1 MRRYLFVVT
10 ASLAAVVLVGSQA
23 LAAKAPTVPA
33 ASSAFGMSRSAWT
46 QVWGNYVLGDP
57 SDPMLTGLCGKVIG
71 KAFLMV
77 APVALDEEVDCDV
90 PAGMPIV
97 FAHAGFFAWIPVD
110 GSNDAEIEA
119 ASVAGFAPDSSS
131 VTVDGAAVVLSTTS
145 SGAFDVHSEPGSL
158 YDTIGVGTGTVR
170 TAITGQLTILH
181 PLTPGD
187 HEVEAAVDFTTIA
200 GVEYSIT
207 YHVHVG

>member
-1 MRRYLFVVT
+1 MRRYLFVVVS
-10 ASLAAVVLVGSQA
+10 ALAAVVLLGSHGVV
-23 LAAKAPTVPA
+23 AKAPTVPA
-33 ASSAFGMSRSAWT
+33 GSSAFGMSRPAWT
-46 QVWGNYVLGDP
+46 QVWGNWVLGDA
-57 SDPMLTGLCGKVIG
+57 SDPMLTGACGEVVG
-71 KAFLMV
+71 RAFLMV

-97 FAHAGFFAWIPVD
+97 FSHAGFFAWIPVD
-110 GSNDAEIEA
+110 GSDDTEIEA
-119 ASVAGFAPDSSS
+119 ASAAGFAPDSSS
-131 VTVDGAAVVLSTTS
+131 VTIDGEAVALSATS

-187 HEVEAAVDFTTIA
+187 HEIDAAVDFTTIA
-200 GVEYSIT
+200 GVVYSIT